1 MNENNNAEKTKHTA
15 FPSSLSLIFL
25 CFIAG
30 FGGAWIYS
38 TTGLIESSTPQTI
51 TKNQEKIVTAEGE
64 IMASIAKK
72 VGPSVVSVTTESISD
87 IGVRRIVSEG
97 AGTGIIISRNGYI
110 MTNKHVIK
118 DAQNISIV
126 TSSGTVYQDVEAV
139 GSDPLNDI
147 AFLKVNSGEDNFAPA
162 HLGDS
167 SQVEIGQKVIS
178 IGNALGQYQNS
189 VTSGIISGIGRPIL
203 AQTGEGDE
211 QLDSLL
217 QTDAAINP
225 GNSGGPLLNF
235 NGEVIGINTAIAED
249 AEGIGFAIP
258 VNASKGMAKSV
269 LTNGTVKR
277 AYLGVRYLNLTPRA
291 AEELKISQTQGAYI
305 YNDGTG
311 SAIVSGSPAD
321 KAGLLNKDIITKV
334 NDKTISE
341 SNSLALLLATYAP
354 GDKVILTVLSGGNTK
369 TVEVTLG
376 EYRQ

>member
-1 MNENNNAEKTKHTA
+1 MNENNVEKSKKIT

-38 TTGLIESSTPQTI
+38 NTGMHPTNTQTI

-64 IMASIAKK
+64 IMSTIAKK
-72 VGPSVVSVTTESISD
+72 VGPSVASVTTESISD
-87 IGVRRIVSEG
+87 LGVRRIISEG
-97 AGTGIIISRNGYI
+97 AGTGIVISRSGYV

-118 DAQNISIV
+118 DAQNISVV
-126 TSSGTVYQDVEAV
+126 TSDGSIYEDVEVV

-147 AFLKVNSGEDNFAPA
+147 AFLKINGADNNFVPA
-162 HLGDS
+162 QLGDS
-167 SQVEIGQKVIS
+167 SQVEIGQKVVS

-258 VNASKGMAKSV
+258 INASKGMVKSV
-269 LTNGTVKR
+269 LANGTVKR
-277 AYLGVRYLNLTPRA
+277 AYLGVRYLNLTPKV
-291 AEELKISQTQGAYI
+291 AEELKVSQKQGAYI

-311 SAIVSGSPAD
+311 SAVVSGSPAD
-321 KAGLLNKDIITKV
+321 KAGLLDKDVITKV
-334 NDKTISE
+334 DDKTVGE
-341 SNSLALLLATYAP
+341 TNSLALLLATYAP
-354 GDKVILTVLSGGNTK
+354 GDKVTLTVINGGGTK

-376 EYRQ
+376 EYKP